1 MKSTTRWF
9 AFLLMILAACD
20 LGYAQ
25 GARPELK
32 PVAFATLDTNHDGRI
47 SRQEAL
53 AAPDLYDAFDTLD
66 VNHDGF
72 LSPAEFQAWP
82 RALKTTDPAK
92 RDPGTVP
99 GGSAGAQHMTPA
111 S

>member
-1 MKSTTRWF
+1 MKSAATCF
-9 AFLLMILAACD
+9 ALLVMICAACD
-20 LGYAQ
+20 LGHAQ

-32 PVAFATLDTNHDGRI
+32 PVAFATLDTNKDGKI

-53 AAPDLYDAFDTLD
+53 AAPDLYDAFDALD
-66 VNHDGF
+66 LNHDGF
-72 LSPAEFQAWP
+72 LSPTEFQAWP
-82 RALKTTDPAK
+82 RALKAPEAAKPDPSTA
-92 RDPGTVP
+92 P